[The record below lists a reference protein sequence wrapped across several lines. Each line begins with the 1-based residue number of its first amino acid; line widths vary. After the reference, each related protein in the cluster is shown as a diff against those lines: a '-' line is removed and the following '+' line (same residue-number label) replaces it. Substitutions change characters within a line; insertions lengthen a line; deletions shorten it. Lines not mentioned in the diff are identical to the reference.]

1 MSKGIPPVQKY
12 MTFVPKSIG
21 FDRPL
26 QHALDLM
33 REMRVRH
40 LPVLKAGKLVGIL
53 TDRDLSLVMQFQDVD
68 PNQMTVEE
76 AYTPDPYFTSPNAP
90 LNEVAALMAEKKYG
104 CALVVDNDKLVGI
117 FTEVDALRALAEIL
131 ETRVKH

>member
-1 MSKGIPPVQKY
+1 MSKSIPSVQKY

-26 QHALDLM
+26 QTALDMM
-33 REMRVRH
+33 RELRVRH

-53 TDRDLSLVMQFQDVD
+53 TDRDLNLVLQFQDVD
-68 PNQMTVEE
+68 PKLMTVEE
-76 AYTPDPYFTSPNAP
+76 AYTPDPYFTTPTAP

-117 FTEVDALRALAEIL
+117 FTEVDALRALSELL
-131 ETRVKH
+131 ETRLKN